1 NPLFVCRGCDRPLHG
16 SDFSPGPFCKPCLHG
31 ILNGSIVFRCP
42 RCAGLYREQVHACTG
57 MPDHIR
63 PEIQSISALH
73 LAAGPAWGVLKA
85 WKIHPAPSIQSKV
98 LAQPNQLPEWLSYLR
113 SLGPSCPLLPMPQN
127 FARSWRLGRNPAT
140 EIARFLASRL
150 GNGARVIENAL
161 ASTNPGLPH
170 QGEVATRSDRDQIV
184 RSFRLNENLDDRV
197 VILVDDFVTT
207 GNTIRAAAE
216 ALKRVGFQAR
226 EVHVAALALRPLL
239 SKTLA

>member
-1 NPLFVCRGCDRPLHG
+1 
-16 SDFSPGPFCKPCLHG
+16 
-31 ILNGSIVFRCP
+31 
-42 RCAGLYREQVHACTG
+42 
-57 MPDHIR
+57 
-63 PEIQSISALH
+63 
-73 LAAGPAWGVLKA
+73 
-85 WKIHPAPSIQSKV
+85 
-98 LAQPNQLPEWLSYLR
+98 
-113 SLGPSCPLLPMPQN
+113 MPQN

-226 EVHVAALALRPLL
+226 EVHVAALTRPLL
-239 SKTLA
+239 SRHWRRSDGVKTNSLSLEVLKICAIQETSNQGRNRSRRSPGVQSQDPRFGRPGSQNQIEPVGAEKFSSRRTCSRKRLY